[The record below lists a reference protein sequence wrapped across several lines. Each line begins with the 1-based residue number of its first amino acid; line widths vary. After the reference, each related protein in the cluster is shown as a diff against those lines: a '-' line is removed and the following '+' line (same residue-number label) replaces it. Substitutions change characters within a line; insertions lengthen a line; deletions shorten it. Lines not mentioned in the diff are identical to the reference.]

1 MNSAPFVA
9 GQAGALKCTAN
20 ADDAHDDVAVIFV
33 DSHTTVPKGEV
44 HSVSRL
50 RRAKGNHSA
59 RMTKEVKRPSRMF
72 AGETTL
78 CLLPSFSFIDGNYS
92 AGMADVRQG
101 GTIGLPAKTLVNAS
115 MTLPPFLR
123 MVEM

>member
-1 MNSAPFVA
+1 MIAK
-9 GQAGALKCTAN
+9 GGAA
-20 ADDAHDDVAVIFV
+20 AASPI
-33 DSHTTVPKGEV
+33 SS
-44 HSVSRL
+44 HSVQGSRK
-50 RRAKGNHSA
+50 RASA
-59 RMTKEVKRPSRMF
+59 RACAVREDSSEMS
-72 AGETTL
+72 
-78 CLLPSFSFIDGNYS
+78 CNYS

>member
-1 MNSAPFVA
+1 MFEV
-9 GQAGALKCTAN
+9 T
-20 ADDAHDDVAVIFV
+20 V
-33 DSHTTVPKGEV
+33 D
-44 HSVSRL
+44 RL
-50 RRAKGNHSA
+50 RGTYAVDQVEGGLAQSMGWMIA
-59 RMTKEVKRPSRMF
+59 QCMMF
-72 AGETTL
+72 
-78 CLLPSFSFIDGNYS
+78 GNYS

>member
-1 MNSAPFVA
+1 MGSR
-9 GQAGALKCTAN
+9 G
-20 ADDAHDDVAVIFV
+20 
-33 DSHTTVPKGEV
+33 GEP
-44 HSVSRL
+44 RC
-50 RRAKGNHSA
+50 
-59 RMTKEVKRPSRMF
+59 PSRSLR
-72 AGETTL
+72 TTDRKHHL
-78 CLLPSFSFIDGNYS
+78 YHVNLSEIPLLSRVKIRFRNYS

>member
-1 MNSAPFVA
+1 MEQRLKIIVEKHADGYVA
-9 GQAGALKCTAN
+9 YPLGMKGIVVGQGDTYEQAL
-20 ADDAHDDVAVIFV
+20 DDV
-33 DSHTTVPKGEV
+33 
-44 HSVSRL
+44 R
-50 RRAKGNHSA
+50 SA
-59 RMTKEVKRPSRMF
+59 IRF
-72 AGETTL
+72 HIET
-78 CLLPSFSFIDGNYS
+78 FGRGNYS

>member
-1 MNSAPFVA
+1 MNDNDDHAVA
-9 GQAGALKCTAN
+9 GAYRKVMAAEKNVERLN
-20 ADDAHDDVAVIFV
+20 ASRQDMVIN
-33 DSHTTVPKGEV
+33 
-44 HSVSRL
+44 R
-50 RRAKGNHSA
+50 
-59 RMTKEVKRPSRMF
+59 
-72 AGETTL
+72 
-78 CLLPSFSFIDGNYS
+78 NYS

>member
-1 MNSAPFVA
+1 MEWVSTSPDEYLATLPEETRGDMTSLHERIAAALPGHRRSLWEGVFWGGSAQSIIGYGDYSYVRSDKKPV
-9 GQAGALKCTAN
+9 
-20 ADDAHDDVAVIFV
+20 
-33 DSHTTVPKGEV
+33 
-44 HSVSRL
+44 
-50 RRAKGNHSA
+50 
-59 RMTKEVKRPSRMF
+59 
-72 AGETTL
+72 
-78 CLLPSFSFIDGNYS
+78 GNYS